1 MSDKS
6 QKVTDP
12 VCGMSID
19 PASAAGTAE
28 HEGTTYHFCSKH
40 CADTFSLNPKK
51 FFGHPARP
59 NPYRLSGQ

>member
-1 MSDKS
+1 MSEKS

-28 HEGTTYHFCSKH
+28 HEGTTYHFCSH
-40 CADTFSLNPKK
+40 NCAESFRADPTRYATAVAP
-51 FFGHPARP
+51 
-59 NPYRLSGQ
+59 